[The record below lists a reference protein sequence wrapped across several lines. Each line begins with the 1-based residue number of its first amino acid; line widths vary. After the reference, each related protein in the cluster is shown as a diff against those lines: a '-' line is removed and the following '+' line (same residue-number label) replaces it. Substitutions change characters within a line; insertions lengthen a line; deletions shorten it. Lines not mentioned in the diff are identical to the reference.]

1 METINLISEDSKFMD
16 KWITLM
22 MENTMNGLHIDSGN
36 MSMTN
41 QSITNESMGTMFINN
56 STTS

>member
-1 METINLISEDSKFMD
+1 METINLMSEDFKFMD
-16 KWITLM
+16 KWIPLM
-22 MENTMNGLHIDSGN
+22 MEITMSALNINSGH

-41 QSITNESMGTMFINN
+41 QSITNESMDTMFINI

>member
-1 METINLISEDSKFMD
+1 METINLMSEDFKFMD
-16 KWITLM
+16 KWIPLM
-22 MENTMNGLHIDSGN
+22 MENTMSTLNINSGN

-41 QSITNESMGTMFINN
+41 QSITNESMDTMFINN

>member
-1 METINLISEDSKFMD
+1 MFEDSKFMD
-16 KWITLM
+16 KWISLM
-22 MENTMNGLHIDSGN
+22 MENTMSALNIDSEN